1 MPPLPAD
8 SAPASDEE
16 RAAQPGQVT
25 RVVMVCATCDQDET
39 TVPLTDGLCPDCH
52 ALLADERADIP
63 ATFLAQ
69 PPRTGGPEVPLGE
82 LAAQLLSR

>member
-25 RVVMVCATCDQDET
+25 RVIMICATCDQDET

-52 ALLADERADIP
+52 ALLADDPADIP

-69 PPRTGGPEVPLGE
+69 PPRTDGPEVPLGE